1 MPGTTP
7 RQLAGPTPAGVAVLA
22 LAAIALLATSA
33 PLPTLHSQV
42 VGEAALSP
50 GETVER
56 ELRIHLDPEAGPPS
70 LARVSVGFESSI
82 GLSRSYTDQATAE
95 LTEAHDAFGSFPVD
109 EDASPR
115 CAEGC
120 DLVYR
125 IDLRA
130 GPDVLPASVARYT
143 ADVEFQFRSG
153 PYPDAAWLTT
163 ELDGAASGPPSPL
176 WAFLAGVVGLV
187 AGIAAGPAVARRLG
201 PAWPRRSTIALIV
214 LLLAPLVWLYVT
226 RLVSLLA
233 VWDQLRLGSPLYV
246 LFLVDPWSIALL
258 GTLAWGL
265 WRGFHRRDV
274 DGGWLLGL
282 AAVAT
287 VGLAGLWLG
296 DLVGEAAI
304 VQPLVAA
311 LAFAVLGG
319 LGGLIIGQAWRTDAR
334 AWHDRGW
341 AAAAV
346 LSHGVVIAGF
356 GFLAMNAM
364 YERIRERQ
372 RLPAA
377 RPARRG
383 GGPVPALVPR
393 RPRGAHPGRPD
404 HRRAGGAGRLRDR
417 VRHDIG
423 RRHQLTVR
431 AREPGGDDRDGRV
444 DRGARDGVLPDA
456 PAGRIDR
463 RRRRRR
469 SPRAP
474 DRAPGG
480 FSPPRAARRR

>member
-7 RQLAGPTPAGVAVLA
+7 RQLAVPTPAGVAVLA

-42 VGEAALSP
+42 VGEATLSP

-70 LARVSVGFESSI
+70 LARVSVGFESSV

-95 LTEAHDAFGSFPVD
+95 LTEAHDAFGSFPAD
-109 EDASPR
+109 EDASAR

-176 WAFLAGVVGLV
+176 WAFLAGLVALV
-187 AGIAAGPAVARRLG
+187 AGIAAGPAVARQLG

-226 RLVSLLA
+226 RLVSVLA
-233 VWDQLRLGSPLYV
+233 QWDQLRLGSPLYV

-265 WRGFHRRDV
+265 WRGSRRRDL

-287 VGLAGLWLG
+287 VGLGGLWLG

-311 LAFAVLGG
+311 LAFALLGG
-319 LGGLIIGQAWRTDAR
+319 LGGLIIGEAWRTDER

-364 YERIRERQ
+364 YDGSGNGSAFLLLVPLVVVAVLFRRWF
-372 RLPAA
+372 
-377 RPARRG
+377 RG
-383 GGPVPALVPR
+383 GRAGLILVDLIIAGLGVLGAFVTGFGTISVAGTSSPFELENLGVMIATVASIVALVTACYPMR
-393 RPRGAHPGRPD
+393 RPDGRPP
-404 HRRAGGAGRLRDR
+404 
-417 VRHDIG
+417 
-423 RRHQLTVR
+423 T
-431 AREPGGDDRDGRV
+431 
-444 DRGARDGVLPDA
+444 A
-456 PAGRIDR
+456 P
-463 RRRRRR
+463 
-469 SPRAP
+469 SPV
-474 DRAPGG
+474 
-480 FSPPRAARRR
+480 AASA